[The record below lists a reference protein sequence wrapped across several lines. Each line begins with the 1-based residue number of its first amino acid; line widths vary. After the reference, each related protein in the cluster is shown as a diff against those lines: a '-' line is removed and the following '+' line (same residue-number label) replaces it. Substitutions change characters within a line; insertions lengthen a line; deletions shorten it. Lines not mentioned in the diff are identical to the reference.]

1 MWTGW
6 RGVLERR
13 GAAALVLGLFV
24 LVGLVVIFAGT
35 LTRAT
40 QLEQEAAVR
49 RAEVVAMQEQ
59 LAAAEAEVAQTGS
72 AALVEQHARAIGFGT
87 KDEHAFELPASA
99 PSPEP
104 IVPLGSDAGDATSL
118 APPDAWLELLFGA

>member
-1 MWTGW
+1 M
-6 RGVLERR
+6 LERR
-13 GAAALVLGLFV
+13 GAAAIVLGLFI

-49 RAEVVAMQEQ
+49 RAEVAAMQDQ
-59 LAAAEAEVAQTGS
+59 LAAAKAEVDQTS
-72 AALVEQHARAIGFGT
+72 SDALVEQHARALGLGEE
-87 KDEHAFELPASA
+87 DEHAFELPANA

-104 IVPLGSDAGDATSL
+104 IVPLGSDAGDATAI
-118 APPDAWLELLFGA
+118 APPDAWLELLFGT